1 MRLKMMSPFIFLIFH
16 LDIAYVVFVIL
27 HAVFIPS
34 FDGYLPQIRVQALSP
49 SALIVPTEYTDKI
62 YYTTTL
68 NTLFDRYHS
77 RRLILTG
84 IADFGHKAPN
94 PNPAISF
101 SGIRAESSITSI
113 SNKVKRIARLTII
126 SCLAKCLPGQIF

>member
-1 MRLKMMSPFIFLIFH
+1 MIPFIFSIFH
-16 LDIAYVVFVIL
+16 LSIAYVVSVIL
-27 HAVFIPS
+27 HAVFTPS
-34 FDGYLPQIRVQALSP
+34 SDIYLPQIRLDALSP
-49 SALIVPTEYTDKI
+49 AALIVPTECADII
-62 YYTTTL
+62 YGTTTL
-68 NTLFDRYHS
+68 NTLFDRHHS